1 MPDLSKSTYWE
12 KSFMLCLS
20 KLIVLSVLR
29 NGPVHGYG
37 IIKEIETKSDQCC
50 SITPGSIYP
59 LLRDLEKEGLI
70 ESHKSNVGGRDRVNY
85 ELTDSGRD
93 TLKEGLKMWEIFLD
107 GTRNIF
113 YDADAPEV
121 EAN

>member
-1 MPDLSKSTYWE
+1 MPVLSKSTYWE
-12 KSFMLCLS
+12 KSFMLGLS

-59 LLRDLEKEGLI
+59 LLRDLEKEELI
-70 ESHKSNVGGRDRVNY
+70 VSHRTKVGGRERVNY
-85 ELTDSGRD
+85 VLTVSGRE
-93 TLKEGLKMWEIFLD
+93 TLKGGLRMWEIFLD
-107 GTRNIF
+107 GTHNIF
-113 YDADAPEV
+113 YDEDAPEV
-121 EAN
+121 VS

>member
-1 MPDLSKSTYWE
+1 MSNVTYWE
-12 KSFMLCLS
+12 RSFMLGLS

-29 NGPVHGYG
+29 NGPLHGYG

-59 LLRDLEKEGLI
+59 LLRDHEKDGLI
-70 ESHKSNVGGRDRVNY
+70 VSHKSKVGGRDRINY
-85 ELTDSGRD
+85 ELTDAGRE
-93 TLKEGLKMWEIFLD
+93 TLKEGLNMWEVFLN

-113 YDADAPEV
+113 YDDDPPEIA
-121 EAN
+121 EQN

>member
-1 MPDLSKSTYWE
+1 MPVLSKSTYWE
-12 KSFMLCLS
+12 RSFILGLS

-59 LLRDLEKEGLI
+59 LLRDLEKEALI
-70 ESHKSNVGGRDRVNY
+70 VSHKSKVRGRERVNY
-85 ELTDSGRD
+85 ELTDTGRD
-93 TLKEGLKMWEIFLD
+93 TLKEGLEMWEIFLD

-113 YDADAPEV
+113 YDDAQKV

>member
-1 MPDLSKSTYWE
+1 MRVLSKSTYWE
-12 KSFMLCLS
+12 KSFMLGLG

-37 IIKEIETKSDQCC
+37 IIKEIEAKSDQCC

-59 LLRDLEKEGLI
+59 LLHDIEKNGLI
-70 ESHKSNVGGRDRVNY
+70 VSHKLKVNGRDRVNY
-85 ELTDSGRD
+85 ELTDTGRE
-93 TLKEGLKMWEIFLD
+93 TLKEGLRMWEIFLD
-107 GTRNIF
+107 GTHNIF
-113 YDADAPEV
+113 YDAPEV

>member
-1 MPDLSKSTYWE
+1 MSNTTYWE
-12 KSFMLCLS
+12 RSFMLGLS

-29 NGPVHGYG
+29 NGPLHGYG

-59 LLRDLEKEGLI
+59 LLREHEKDGLI
-70 ESHKSNVGGRDRVNY
+70 VSHKSKVGGRDRVNY
-85 ELTDSGRD
+85 ELTEAGRE
-93 TLKEGLKMWEIFLD
+93 TLKEGLKMWEVFLK

-113 YDADAPEV
+113 YDGDAPEIA
-121 EAN
+121 EQS

>member
-1 MPDLSKSTYWE
+1 MSNTKYWE
-12 KSFMLCLS
+12 KSFKLGLG

-29 NGPVHGYG
+29 NGPMHGYG

-50 SITPGSIYP
+50 SITLGSIYP
-59 LLRDLEKEGLI
+59 LLRDHEKDGLI
-70 ESHKSNVGGRDRVNY
+70 ISHKSKVGGRGRVNY
-85 ELTDSGRD
+85 ELTDAGRE

-113 YDADAPEV
+113 YDDDAPEIV
-121 EAN
+121 AEN